1 MNSFGIIFR
10 VSLFG
15 ESHGPA
21 VGVLVDGCPPGL
33 ALEAADFE
41 ADLARRRGG
50 PAAGPGPVSGGRTP
64 RAEADVPEILSGLYQ
79 GRSTGTPILILFR
92 NEDTRSGDYESFL
105 SVPRPGHA
113 DLTGRQ
119 RYLGYADPR
128 GGGHFS
134 GRLTV
139 GLVAAGVIAKGL
151 LPGAVFKT
159 AVLEAGGR
167 SDVEAACEEARA
179 AGDSVGALVEIR
191 VGGVEAG
198 LGEPFFGAVESR
210 IAEALF
216 AVPGVRGVEFGDGF
230 RAAAMRGS
238 EHNDP
243 ILSADGRTAKNGA
256 GGVNGGITNGNEIV
270 VRVAMK
276 PASTIARPQRTLDL
290 ATGAETSLEG
300 GGRHDA
306 CIGIR
311 GAVAL
316 EAAVAITLA
325 DLAIIARGHDHALRD
340 PGHALRGPDGST
352 RQPRDRSAS

>member
-1 MNSFGIIFR
+1 MNSFGSSFR

-21 VGVLVDGCPPGL
+21 VGALVDGCPPGL
-33 ALEAADFE
+33 ALDVADFE

-50 PAAGPGPVSGGRTP
+50 PAGSARTGTAGAAGATP

-79 GRSTGTPILILFR
+79 GHTTGTPILILFR
-92 NEDTRSGDYESFL
+92 NADTRSGDYEAFL

-113 DLTGRQ
+113 DLTGKQ

-134 GRLTV
+134 GRITV

-151 LPGAVFKT
+151 LPGLSFRT
-159 AVLEAGGR
+159 SILEAGGR
-167 SDVEAACEEARA
+167 KDVEAACEEARA

-191 VGGVEAG
+191 VGGARAG

-243 ILSADGRTAKNGA
+243 IVSADGRTAKNGS
-256 GGVNGGITNGNEIV
+256 GGVNGGVTNGNEIV
-270 VRVAMK
+270 VRAAMK
-276 PASTIARPQRTLDL
+276 PTSTIARPQRTLDL
-290 ATGAETSLEG
+290 DSGTEALLEG
-300 GGRHDA
+300 KGRHDA
-306 CIGIR
+306 CIAIR

-316 EAAVAITLA
+316 EAAVAIALA
-325 DLAIIARGHDHALRD
+325 DLAIIARGHDHALR
-340 PGHALRGPDGST
+340 GQL
-352 RQPRDRSAS
+352 RDRSTP

>member
-1 MNSFGIIFR
+1 MNSFGTIFR

-21 VGVLVDGCPPGL
+21 VGVLIDGCPPGL
-33 ALEAADFE
+33 ALEASDFE
-41 ADLARRRGG
+41 TDLARRRGG
-50 PAAGPGPVSGGRTP
+50 LDAGSGATVTTR
-64 RAEADVPEILSGLYQ
+64 RAEADVPEILSGLYR
-79 GRSTGTPILILFR
+79 GHSTGTPILILFR
-92 NEDTRSGDYESFL
+92 NEDTKSGDYESFR

-119 RYLGYADPR
+119 RYLGFADPR

-134 GRLTV
+134 GRITV

-151 LPGAVFKT
+151 LPGVDFRT
-159 AVLEAGGR
+159 AILEAGGR
-167 SDVEAACEEARA
+167 GDVEAACEEARA

-191 VGGVEAG
+191 VRGVGAG

-210 IAEALF
+210 LAEALF

-230 RAAAMRGS
+230 RAATMRGS

-243 ILSADGRTAKNGA
+243 IVSADGRTARNGS

-270 VRVAMK
+270 IRVAMK
-276 PASTIARPQRTLDL
+276 PTSTIAHPQRTIDL
-290 ATGAETSLEG
+290 ASEKEALLEG
-300 GGRHDA
+300 KGRHDA
-306 CIGIR
+306 CIAIR
-311 GAVAL
+311 GAVVL

-325 DLAIIARGHDHALRD
+325 DLAIIARGHDHAVRD
-340 PGHALRGPDGST
+340 QGPALRGPEDAM
-352 RQPRDRSAS
+352 RPEPRDRSTT

>member
-1 MNSFGIIFR
+1 MNSFGTIFR

-33 ALEAADFE
+33 RLDAADFE

-50 PAAGPGPVSGGRTP
+50 TAAGARPAAAGTTP

-79 GRSTGTPILILFR
+79 GRTTGTPILILFR
-92 NEDTRSGDYESFL
+92 NADTKDGDYEAFR

-134 GRLTV
+134 GRITV
-139 GLVAAGVIAKGL
+139 GLVAAGVIAKAL
-151 LPGAVFKT
+151 LPGASFRT
-159 AVLEAGGR
+159 AILEAGGR
-167 SDVEAACEEARA
+167 KDVEAACEEARA

-191 VGGVEAG
+191 AGGVGAG

-230 RAAAMRGS
+230 RSAAMRGS

-243 ILSADGRTAKNGA
+243 IVSPDGRTSKNGS

-276 PASTIARPQRTLDL
+276 PTSTIALPQRTLDL
-290 ATGAETSLEG
+290 GSGTGTVLEG
-300 GGRHDA
+300 KGRHDA
-306 CIGIR
+306 CIAIR

-316 EAAVAITLA
+316 EAAVAIALA
-325 DLAIIARGHDHALRD
+325 DLAILARNHDYAIGAHHDA
-340 PGHALRGPDGST
+340 
-352 RQPRDRSAS
+352 

>member
-1 MNSFGIIFR
+1 MNSFGTVFR

-33 ALEAADFE
+33 RLEAADFE

-50 PAAGPGPVSGGRTP
+50 GAVGPLPGNASTTP
-64 RAEADVPEILSGLYQ
+64 RAEADLPEILSGLYQ
-79 GRSTGTPILILFR
+79 GHTTGTPILILFR
-92 NEDTRSGDYESFL
+92 NEDVRSGDYESFR

-119 RYLGYADPR
+119 RYLGFADPR

-134 GRLTV
+134 GRITV
-139 GLVAAGVIAKGL
+139 GLVAAGVIAKAL
-151 LPGAVFKT
+151 LPGVTFRT

-167 SDVEAACEEARA
+167 RDVEAACEEARA

-191 VGGVEAG
+191 ADGVGAG

-238 EHNDP
+238 GHNDP
-243 ILSADGRTAKNGA
+243 IVSADGRTSRNGS
-256 GGVNGGITNGNEIV
+256 GGVNGGVTNGNEIV

-276 PASTIARPQRTLDL
+276 PTSTIGLPQRTIDL
-290 ATGAETSLEG
+290 GSGTETVLEG
-300 GGRHDA
+300 KGRHDA
-306 CIGIR
+306 CIAIR

-316 EAAVAITLA
+316 EAAVAVALA
-325 DLAIIARGHDHALRD
+325 DLAIAAQSHDYAIGAQHDA
-340 PGHALRGPDGST
+340 
-352 RQPRDRSAS
+352 

>member
-1 MNSFGIIFR
+1 MNSFGTIFR

-33 ALEAADFE
+33 GLDVADFE

-50 PAAGPGPVSGGRTP
+50 PAEGSRAAATTP

-79 GRSTGTPILILFR
+79 GRATGTPILILFR
-92 NEDTRSGDYESFL
+92 NADTKGGDYEAFL

-134 GRLTV
+134 GRITV
-139 GLVAAGVIAKGL
+139 GLVAAGVIAKAL
-151 LPGAVFKT
+151 LPGASFRT
-159 AVLEAGGR
+159 AILEAGGR
-167 SDVEAACEEARA
+167 KDVEAACEEARA

-191 VGGVEAG
+191 AGGIRAG

-210 IAEALF
+210 IAQALF

-230 RAAAMRGS
+230 RSAAMRGS

-243 ILSADGRTAKNGA
+243 IVSPDGRTSKNGA
-256 GGVNGGITNGNEIV
+256 GGANGGITNGNEIV

-276 PASTIARPQRTLDL
+276 PTSTIALPQRTLDL
-290 ATGAETSLEG
+290 GSGTGTVLEG
-300 GGRHDA
+300 RGRHDA
-306 CIGIR
+306 CIAIR

-316 EAAVAITLA
+316 EAAVAIALA
-325 DLAIIARGHDHALRD
+325 DLAILARSHDYAIGAHHDA
-340 PGHALRGPDGST
+340 
-352 RQPRDRSAS
+352 